1 LKNKKNI
8 SERKLKDM
16 GNIIF
21 WGVAIILVLGWLKYE
36 GFKARTLLNTLLMK
50 EPNMNKTVEF
60 TVSNWEKTVLKSD
73 KPVLVDVWA
82 PWCGPCRM
90 QGPIV
95 DQLAEEVGTEAV
107 VGKLNSDENPKIAEQ
122 YGIRGIPTLMIFKN
136 GQLKK
141 TFVGVTAP
149 ATLKTALQEAA
160 K

>member
-1 LKNKKNI
+1 
-8 SERKLKDM
+8 M

-21 WGVAIILVLGWLKYE
+21 WGVVIILALGWLKFE
-36 GFKARTLLNTLLMK
+36 GFKARTLLNTLLIR
-50 EPNMNKTVEF
+50 ESNMNKTNKTVEF

-107 VGKLNSDENPKIAEQ
+107 VGKLNSDENPQVAAQ

-149 ATLKTALQEAA
+149 STLKSALLAA

>member
-60 TVSNWEKTVLKSD
+60 TVSNWEKAVLKSD

>member
-1 LKNKKNI
+1 
-8 SERKLKDM
+8 
-16 GNIIF
+16 
-21 WGVAIILVLGWLKYE
+21 
-36 GFKARTLLNTLLMK
+36 
-50 EPNMNKTVEF
+50 MNKTVEF
-60 TVSNWEKTVLKSD
+60 TVSNWEKAVLKSD

>member
-1 LKNKKNI
+1 
-8 SERKLKDM
+8 M

-60 TVSNWEKTVLKSD
+60 TVSNWEKAVLKSD